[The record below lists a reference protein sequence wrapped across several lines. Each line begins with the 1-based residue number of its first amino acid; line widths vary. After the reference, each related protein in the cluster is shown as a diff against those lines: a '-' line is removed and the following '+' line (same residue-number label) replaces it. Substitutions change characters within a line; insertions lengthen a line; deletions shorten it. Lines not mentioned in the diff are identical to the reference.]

1 MRVRIVVCVWITC
14 LMAWPALAEN
24 EPAKAF
30 SSVGQTARIL
40 DGEVRIA
47 AELADPAAIP
57 VLEIRQVIRD
67 GVELNRKGTFTVAY
81 DAGDIVIQPGD
92 AAKAAGTYRVRLAAR
107 TAKMKAAEIVELTLT
122 RGAPKA
128 KEPERA
134 QFAIDSS
141 LYIERVI
148 YLPFLSSGLE
158 SQQWIVRETGGK
170 VPMTPVPS
178 KITVPIFSKKSP
190 DLGQLSV
197 TFPTVQPSSDGVAT
211 LSILGNR
218 PWIGESNAKIL
229 LQSPSLKKNPI
240 YTVVV
245 RSRLSYWWLVLAI
258 VAGVAVGWY
267 VKRTLETRSGVLGA
281 KLIAR
286 AEVEKALELERRFAD
301 IEVRAAF
308 RAQRTL
314 LERMITR
321 AAATADEVKALTEK
335 AKPKIDAIAKEAEE
349 DRAAAKKQLN
359 EIAQAIGAPEWQ
371 STPLSNTV
379 RDATS
384 ELAVQDQLLQDGQI
398 TRPRAALAKI
408 ESRLIRRIATDLPPW
423 RAEIAAGVD
432 QLRGWRE
439 LEKAVT
445 AITTK
450 LDAIAEPPK
459 TLAELKTTLE
469 ATAAIVSRLRNDIAR
484 GIDDV
489 HSTIR
494 YAIEKLGST
503 EALESAARDVSA
515 ARQPDLPRELE
526 KVAKAVQRAHDEL
539 VNAIL
544 VAHKKATPDATEPPD
559 GLDTGDFRKAIA
571 SIVPDQPKPMMG
583 VPMAPMSSSEL
594 ELMSLPAHEE
604 VEVTPLSPL
613 DENLPEVPSE
623 DQIKEQLSLVNGRRD
638 AIYAVLI
645 VIGGVIIFR
654 GSFVGTLED
663 FAAAFLWGFS
673 VDLTS
678 STLSSYASPL
688 IGRKPFKAT

>member
-1 MRVRIVVCVWITC
+1 MRVRTVGCVWVVC
-14 LMAWPALAEN
+14 LMALPALAEN
-24 EPAKAF
+24 EPVKAF
-30 SSVGQTARIL
+30 ASIGQAARIL
-40 DGEVRIA
+40 AGEVRIA
-47 AELADPAAIP
+47 AELADPAAVP
-57 VLEIRQVIRD
+57 SLEIRQVIRD
-67 GVELNRKGTFTVAY
+67 GVELNRKGTFTVTY

-92 AAKAAGTYRVRLAAR
+92 AAKAPGTYLVRVAAK
-107 TAKMKAAEIVELTLT
+107 TPKMKAAEIVDLTLT
-122 RGAPKA
+122 RAAPKT

-134 QFAIDSS
+134 QFQIDSS

-178 KITVPIFSKKSP
+178 NVVVPIFSKKSP
-190 DLGQLSV
+190 DLGQLSIA
-197 TFPTVQPSSDGVAT
+197 FPTVQPSSGGVAT
-211 LSILGNR
+211 LSIAGNR

-229 LQSPSLKKNPI
+229 LQSPSLKKNQI

-245 RSRLSYWWLVLAI
+245 RSRLSYLWLVLAI
-258 VAGVAVGWY
+258 VAGVGVGWY
-267 VKRTLETRSGVLGA
+267 VKRTLETRSGVLAA

-314 LERMITR
+314 LERMIAR
-321 AAATADEVKALTEK
+321 AAATADEVKALTDK
-335 AKPKIDAIAKEAEE
+335 AKPKIDEIAKKAEE

-379 RDATS
+379 RETTS
-384 ELAVQDQLLQDGQI
+384 ELAAQDRLLQDGQI

-408 ESRLIRRIATDLPPW
+408 ESRLIRRIATDLPSW
-423 RAEIAAGVD
+423 RAEVAAGVNR
-432 QLRGWRE
+432 LGGWRE

-445 AITTK
+445 AINAK

-469 ATAAIVSRLRNDIAR
+469 ATAAIVARLRTDIAG
-484 GIDDV
+484 GIELV
-489 HSTIR
+489 YSTVL

-503 EALESAARDVSA
+503 PALENAARGLSA

-526 KVAKAVQRAHDEL
+526 KVADAVQRAHDEL
-539 VNAIL
+539 TNAIL
-544 VAHKKATPDATEPPD
+544 VAQKKATPDATEPPD

-571 SIVPDQPKPMMG
+571 SIVPSPAVAMMA
-583 VPMAPMSSSEL
+583 VPMAPVSSSEL
-594 ELMSLPAHEE
+594 ELMALPQQEKI
-604 VEVTPLSPL
+604 EVTPLDPL
-613 DENLPEVPSE
+613 DENLPEVPTE
-623 DQIKEQLSLVNGRRD
+623 DQIREQLSLVNGRRD

-654 GSFVGTLED
+654 SSFLGTLED

-678 STLSSYASPL
+678 STLTSYASPL